1 MKHLKKFLALAL
13 VCVMALTVLTGCGKS
28 AKTYSSEVASKLGA
42 NSGVAVNETT
52 TKSAEKLISGVK
64 KIGIPELVKLAQ
76 DPENA
81 EAIAKKILKD
91 AGLNMETDEF
101 AIAAS
106 GYGQKVMLTTMGS
119 EPVQEGDAST
129 YFANAIKNYNAK
141 DYNEKKL
148 TKYGIATYSVLGV
161 DIVVLVA
168 QY

>member
-64 KIGIPELVKLAQ
+64 KIGIPKLIEIAQ
-76 DPENA
+76 NPESA
-81 EAIAKKILKD
+81 EAIAEKILKD
-91 AGLNMETDEF
+91 AGLSMETDKF

-106 GYGQKVMLTTMGS
+106 GYGKKIMMSTMGS

-129 YFANAIKNYNAK
+129 YFAQAINDYNA
-141 DYNEKKL
+141 NENHDNKL